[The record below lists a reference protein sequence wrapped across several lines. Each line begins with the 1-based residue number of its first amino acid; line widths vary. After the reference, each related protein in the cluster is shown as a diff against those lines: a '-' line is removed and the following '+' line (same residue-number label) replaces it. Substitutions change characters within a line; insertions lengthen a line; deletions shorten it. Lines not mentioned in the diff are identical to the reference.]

1 MYTIDTQKRMI
12 EEKNKFQMLAQ
23 KISMLF
29 ITLRKAKQNKNMMY
43 HNLLLKKLLCR
54 YTLKN
59 QCSQVLQLSPLSL
72 CGCTL
77 ENQRNFPDFSQISY
91 FPLISWIGSTLYL
104 VKQIFNVLLCN
115 GYYTKLTHRAT
126 V

>member
-29 ITLRKAKQNKNMMY
+29 ITLSKAKQNKNMMY
-43 HNLLLKKLLCR
+43 HNLLIKKLLCR

-72 CGCTL
+72 CG
-77 ENQRNFPDFSQISY
+77 
-91 FPLISWIGSTLYL
+91 
-104 VKQIFNVLLCN
+104 
-115 GYYTKLTHRAT
+115 
-126 V
+126 